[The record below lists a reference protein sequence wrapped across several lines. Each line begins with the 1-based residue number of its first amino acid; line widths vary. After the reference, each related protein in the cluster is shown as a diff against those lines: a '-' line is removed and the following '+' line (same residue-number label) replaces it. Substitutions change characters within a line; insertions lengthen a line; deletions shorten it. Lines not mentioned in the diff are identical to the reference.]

1 MIIYRKIN
9 PAFFKQIILLIT
21 ISIQKQQENKQILFN
36 AGKFFFLKKILKY
49 LIILLINLIIFILS
63 IFKGHQADMNL
74 LIKKLNRIKLK
85 NLINLMKKK

>member
-1 MIIYRKIN
+1 MLVN
-9 PAFFKQIILLIT
+9 
-21 ISIQKQQENKQILFN
+21 
-36 AGKFFFLKKILKY
+36 FFFKKILKY